1 MTAVGF
7 QRVGGG
13 KLRRKRLDQDQAS
26 QLLAESSGDRSGGHL
41 VGKIPFLGGWVA
53 GAHVACWDPGLVM
66 PRYLKQTPGF
76 CKLFLLGGGMGICYI
91 YPVCSTQ
98 PSRPS

>member
-7 QRVGGG
+7 QRVGGW

-53 GAHVACWDPGLVM
+53 AAIGWIGDPGLM
-66 PRYLKQTPGF
+66 
-76 CKLFLLGGGMGICYI
+76 
-91 YPVCSTQ
+91 
-98 PSRPS
+98 